1 MIKALGGVS
10 ALLVGGLYALGA
22 FDAYP
27 RTVDGSPQEVM
38 AELAD
43 LDIRELPG
51 EPGSTAEA
59 AGGVLPR
66 IQLRR
71 APDRLEWVV
80 LSGSQVATT
89 MIARFE
95 AVDGGA
101 RTRISAWVERG
112 NAPDTFTSPAFRS
125 EGMTLGLFQGALDAE
140 LDEMVAPGWG
150 PECDALNERIMLG
163 SDADPV
169 GRDNPLGAIAR
180 VRGMHAE
187 LVARGCNPDKAP
199 GAGEFRPVS
208 NRMGSGDDGGGF
220 EDNPARDDH
229 GPQYG
234 DPGYE

>member
-1 MIKALGGVS
+1 MIKEAGGVL
-10 ALLVGGLYALGA
+10 ALLVGGLYAFGG

-27 RTVDGSPQEVM
+27 RTVDGSPQDVM

-43 LDIRELPG
+43 LDIREMPG

-59 AGGVLPR
+59 AGGVTPR

-71 APDRLEWVV
+71 APGRLEWVV

-95 AVDGGA
+95 PVDGGA
-101 RTRISAWVERG
+101 RTRIVAEVLRG
-112 NAPDTFTSPAFRS
+112 DAPEAFTSPAFRS
-125 EGMTLGLFQGALDAE
+125 EGVTLGLFQGALDAE
-140 LDEMVAPGWG
+140 IDEMVSPGWG
-150 PECDALNERIMLG
+150 PECDAISEELLARSQAAPIAEG
-163 SDADPV
+163 
-169 GRDNPLGAIAR
+169 NPFGAIAR
-180 VRGMHAE
+180 VGGMHAE

-208 NRMGSGDDGGGF
+208 DSMNGGGGF
-220 EDNPARDDH
+220 EDSPARDDH